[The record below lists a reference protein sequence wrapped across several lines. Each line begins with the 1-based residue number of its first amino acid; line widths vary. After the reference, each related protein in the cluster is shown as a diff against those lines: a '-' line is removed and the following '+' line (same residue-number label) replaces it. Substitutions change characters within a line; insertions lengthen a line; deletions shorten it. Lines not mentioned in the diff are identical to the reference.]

1 MRNAAK
7 NRYIFDKGENNLI
20 SMIFTW
26 VAGVFEAIGRAVSRA
41 VKEESEF
48 VPTAWPPPRR
58 KPQKK
63 EIGEIPLEEP
73 VDKMVRKHKYE
84 DDTEFDIR
92 SSPISF
98 GDGIEMNYSDDL
110 EVLPTYVS
118 KFDQLMEDGG
128 LERGTTLL
136 ISGGAGTGKT
146 TFSLQS
152 LYYGALKGERGIYIS
167 FEEQPSKIKAHMKK
181 NYGWGFYE
189 LEEKNLVAVI
199 RIDPAKIARSIEEA
213 MLEKGG
219 NLKIGMRKIE
229 LPFVP
234 DRIVVDSLSALSIA
248 FEKEEAYR
256 KYLRELFEA
265 LEVSNAVSL
274 VLSETEQNP
283 KVYSRT
289 GVEEFLAD
297 GVIVLYNLK
306 RDGKRENALEILKL
320 RSCRHKKGIV
330 PYTFT
335 KNGLEVSVK

>member
-1 MRNAAK
+1 
-7 NRYIFDKGENNLI
+7 
-20 SMIFTW
+20 MIFTW

-181 NYGWGFYE
+181 NYGWDFYE
-189 LEEKNLVAVI
+189 LE
-199 RIDPAKIARSIEEA
+199 R
-213 MLEKGG
+213 KG
-219 NLKIGMRKIE
+219 L
-229 LPFVP
+229 FT
-234 DRIVVDSLSALSIA
+234 IVKLDSLEVARDVEQAL
-248 FEKEEAYR
+248 
-256 KYLRELFEA
+256 L
-265 LEVSNAVSL
+265 
-274 VLSETEQNP
+274 Q
-283 KVYSRT
+283 
-289 GVEEFLAD
+289 
-297 GVIVLYNLK
+297 
-306 RDGKRENALEILKL
+306 
-320 RSCRHKKGIV
+320 
-330 PYTFT
+330 
-335 KNGLEVSVK
+335 